1 MNVTVIVAL
10 ITALA
15 AIVAPVITQHI
26 AQRGAYRL
34 KSLELFFAEKAKVYR
49 EYLEVT
55 SQFSPEPKMNDL
67 MKLNNALN
75 QALVYSSKDTGK
87 KLTQYVYLLKNTEA
101 PDYDAIAD
109 AHLEAALAIRAELIS
124 YDRYVKNKHDRSQHL
139 PN

>member
-15 AIVAPVITQHI
+15 AIVAPVITQYI
-26 AQRGAYRL
+26 TQRGAYRL
-34 KSLELFFAEKAKVYR
+34 KSLELFFAEKTRAYR

-55 SQFSPEPKMNDL
+55 SQFPPEPKMADL

-75 QALVYSSKDTGK
+75 QAIVYSSRDTGK
-87 KLTQYVYLLKNTEA
+87 KMTQYVYLLKNTKS

-109 AHLEAALAIRAELIS
+109 VHLEVALAIRAELIS
-124 YDRYVKNKHDRSQHL
+124 YDRYTKDKHDRS
-139 PN
+139 

>member
-15 AIVAPVITQHI
+15 AIVAPVITQII

-34 KSLELFFAEKAKVYR
+34 KSLELFFTEKVKVYR

-55 SQFSPEPKMNDL
+55 SQFSPEPKMEDL

-75 QALVYSSKDTGK
+75 QALMYSSKDTGR
-87 KLTQYVYLLKNTEA
+87 KLTNYVYLLKNTKS

-109 AHLEAALAIRAELIS
+109 AHLEASLAIWDELIS
-124 YDRYVKNKHDRSQHL
+124 YDCYTKNKHYR
-139 PN
+139 P